1 VQGPN
6 ASGRS
11 RQGAPECN
19 TATASNLS
27 LDAEFY
33 DSQDVGIA
41 AAWFLEAAV
50 AATSLGAATTKELAR
65 GK

>member
-33 DSQDVGIA
+33 DSQDVELQR
-41 AAWFLEAAV
+41 WFLEAAV

-65 GK
+65 GKS